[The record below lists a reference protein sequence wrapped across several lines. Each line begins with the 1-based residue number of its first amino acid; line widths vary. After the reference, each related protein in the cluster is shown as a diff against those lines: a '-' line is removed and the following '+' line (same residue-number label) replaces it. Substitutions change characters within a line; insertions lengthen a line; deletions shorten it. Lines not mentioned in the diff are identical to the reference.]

1 MAMTWVDRDR
11 RYFIAT
17 TSCTLDGESF
27 SRVRCRQLEDGPER
41 IELVVPQ
48 PQVAEVYYTACAQ
61 IDKHSLF
68 M

>member
-27 SRVRCRQLEDGPER
+27 SCVRCRQLEDGPKPV
-41 IELVVPQ
+41 ELVVPQ

-61 IDKHSLF
+61 IDMHNRF